1 MKQRRCKRKMQ
12 NLYLIELREQRG
24 LNQAQLAEKL
34 SISPS
39 SVSTYEQGVKVPRDE
54 LKVKI
59 AEFVGVSVLDL
70 FYSNTAR

>member
-39 SVSTYEQGVKVPRDE
+39 SVSAYEQGVKVPRDE

-59 AEFVGVSVLDL
+59 AEFFGVSVLDL

>member
-1 MKQRRCKRKMQ
+1 MQ

-39 SVSTYEQGVKVPRDE
+39 SVSAYEQGVKVPRDE

-59 AEFVGVSVLDL
+59 AEFFGVSVLDL

>member
-39 SVSTYEQGVKVPRDE
+39 SVSAYEQGVTVPRDE

-59 AEFVGVSVLDL
+59 AEFFGVSVLDL

>member
-1 MKQRRCKRKMQ
+1 MQ

-59 AEFVGVSVLDL
+59 AEFFGVSVLDL

>member
-1 MKQRRCKRKMQ
+1 MQ

>member
-1 MKQRRCKRKMQ
+1 MQ

-39 SVSTYEQGVKVPRDE
+39 SVSAYEQGVKVPRDE

-59 AEFVGVSVLDL
+59 AEFFGVSVLDL
-70 FYSNTAR
+70 FYSNTVR